1 MEKFTRQA
9 TKSQPKSS
17 IELVEESLKSPLEI
31 ISLLA
36 FLLGSPLYFPRP
48 TEPPSPSHASAAAQN
63 NPSPNQENLPP
74 AAH

>member
-1 MEKFTRQA
+1 MEKFSRQA

-17 IELVEESLKSPLEI
+17 IQLLEESLKSPLEI

-48 TEPPSPSHASAAAQN
+48 AEPPSPSHASAAAQT
-63 NPSPNQENLPP
+63 NPSPNQKSLPP
-74 AAH
+74 VAH